1 MLEIKN
7 LSMKVNNKY
16 MIKDLSFIL
25 NKNDK
30 LAVIGE
36 EGNGKSTLL
45 KAILGIAN
53 YAEVEGTI
61 NSKKNRLGYLEQS
74 LTEET
79 LEKTGY
85 EYLFTSDEDYYN
97 KVNNFYKQLDRL
109 NLQDDILDRKLKT
122 LSGGEKVKIR
132 MIKLLL
138 EEYDILLLDEPTN
151 DLDIETLEWLE
162 NFINKVEQPIIYV
175 SHDEVL
181 LSHTANMILHIEQI
195 KHKTECRHTLTRI
208 DYDSYVE
215 IRLNKLTKQ
224 TQIAK
229 SEKRKYEEHQE
240 KLKQVMQKV
249 EYQQN
254 TISRSDPHG
263 ARLLKKKMHSLKS
276 QEKKLDNKELTE
288 LPDVEESINFSF
300 EEVDIPKSKTIISI
314 ILKELKVQNKILSKN
329 IELEI
334 IGNPHVC
341 IIGQNGVGK
350 TTLIK
355 ELYNTLKTR
364 IDIKVGYMPQ
374 NYEDILKEY
383 DKVIDFIAPSGKKEE
398 ITKARMYLGNM
409 NFTREEM
416 EGKVEELSNG
426 TKAKLILMKLVLDK
440 CNVLLLDE
448 PTRNV
453 SPLSNPVIRKV
464 LKEFKGT
471 IISVSHDRKYIEEV
485 IDKLYRL
492 TPNGLTVEKLWYT
505 NDIVRRNK
513 DEKKI
518 LKQHQA
524 IFPMPVLM
532 IEAYNEDKTVD
543 IMNAAW
549 GMMLEKD

>member
-1 MLEIKN
+1 MVEINN
-7 LSMKVNNKY
+7 LSIKVNNKY
-16 MIKDLSFIL
+16 IIKDLSLTL
-25 NKNDK
+25 NKKDK

-45 KAILGIAN
+45 KAILGIADF
-53 YAEVEGTI
+53 AEVEGTI
-61 NSKKNRLGYLEQS
+61 NIKGNRIGYLEQS
-74 LTEET
+74 LTEED
-79 LEKTGY
+79 LKKTGY
-85 EYLFTSDEDYYN
+85 EYLFMDAADYYN
-97 KVNNFYKQLDRL
+97 KINSFYKYLDRL
-109 NLQDDILDRKLKT
+109 NLKDDLLDRKLKT

-132 MIKLLL
+132 IVKLLV

-162 NFINKVEQPIIYV
+162 NFINKLEQPIIYV
-175 SHDEVL
+175 SHDETL

-195 KHKTECRHTLTRI
+195 KHKTECRHTLVRI
-208 DYDSYVE
+208 DYDTYVK
-215 IRLNKLTKQ
+215 IRLNKLNKQ

-229 SEKRKYEEHQE
+229 SEKRKYQE
-240 KLKQVMQKV
+240 QQSKLKQVMQKV

-288 LPDVEESINFSF
+288 LPDVEESIHFYF
-300 EEVDIPKSKTIISI
+300 EEAEIPKYKKIISFST
-314 ILKELKVQNKILSKN
+314 KELKVQDKILSKN
-329 IELEI
+329 IELEV
-334 IGNPHVC
+334 IGNPHIC

-350 TTLIK
+350 STLIK
-355 ELYNTLKTR
+355 ELYNTLKERT
-364 IDIKVGYMPQ
+364 DIKVGYMPQ
-374 NYEDILKEY
+374 NYEDILENQ
-383 DKVIDFIAPSGKKEE
+383 DKVIEFIAPSGKKED

-416 EGKVEELSNG
+416 EGKIIELSNG

-464 LKEFKGT
+464 LKDFQGT

-485 IDKLYRL
+485 IDKLYTL
-492 TPNGLTVEKLWYT
+492 TPNGLILEKL
-505 NDIVRRNK
+505 
-513 DEKKI
+513 
-518 LKQHQA
+518 
-524 IFPMPVLM
+524 
-532 IEAYNEDKTVD
+532 
-543 IMNAAW
+543 
-549 GMMLEKD
+549 